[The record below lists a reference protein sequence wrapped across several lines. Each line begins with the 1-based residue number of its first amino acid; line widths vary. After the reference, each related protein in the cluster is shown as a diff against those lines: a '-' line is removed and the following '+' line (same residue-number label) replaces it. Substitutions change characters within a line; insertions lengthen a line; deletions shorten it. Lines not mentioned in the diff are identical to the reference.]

1 MGTKLEPLFY
11 DLNENNVEAIYMLFS
26 GAEMGRIVHTS
37 TGM

>member
-26 GAEMGRIVHTS
+26 GAEMGSNCTS